1 MMHTLVWFIALF
13 YLGVISIETVM
24 IVRNKDETIFDVIV
38 KTACGIAKYIT
49 IGLRPT
55 FPKGEY
61 QID

>member
-1 MMHTLVWFIALF
+1 MMHPLIWFIALF

-49 IGLRPT
+49 I
-55 FPKGEY
+55 KSNK
-61 QID
+61 DV